1 MNEDLELR
9 DPIHGYIHLTNIEK
23 SLIDTQEFQRLRRIR
38 QLAGAHL
45 TYPGAPH
52 SRFEHAIGCCHLA
65 GLVGQRLK
73 SKIVGKKEDINRII
87 EEIRIAALLHD
98 IGHGP
103 FSHIFEEVI
112 DVKENKT
119 HEDMTEKIIKETKI
133 ADILKTNSYDL
144 KIISKLSTASCDKKP
159 QYLNDVIG
167 GGLSVDTMD
176 YLLRDSHF
184 TGVEYGKV
192 DVHRVIDS
200 MEIINDKLALDKA
213 ALYAF
218 EALAIGRYE
227 MFRAV
232 YFHRSVRAGEVML
245 IKAMQLADKELNLTK
260 INQLDEYMKL
270 TDEIILN
277 NLTNLDAQGK
287 SHLKLA
293 KSLAIDYTNRKL
305 IKCVYEKVGQG
316 NDRIIKNIFTQK
328 KIREEITNELANIAD
343 VDYDSIYLDVSA
355 TPSVPYTSK
364 RQNLTSLTLVS
375 NSSIGKTYE
384 IKPIS
389 ELPLLKEISGFMDI
403 IRIYTDEQHRE
414 KVEKAVDKLFKN
426 KDFN

>member
-9 DPIHGYIHLTNIEK
+9 DPIHGYIYLTDIEK
-23 SLIDTQEFQRLRRIR
+23 SLIDTQEFQRLRRIK

-45 TYPGAPH
+45 TYPGAQH
-52 SRFEHAIGCCHLA
+52 SRFEHAIGCCHLS
-65 GLVGQRLK
+65 GLVGQRLR
-73 SKIVGKKEDINRII
+73 SKISGKKEEINTIT
-87 EEIRIAALLHD
+87 EEIRVAALLHD

-112 DVKENKT
+112 DAKENKT

-144 KIISKLSTASCDKKP
+144 NIISKLSTASCDKKP
-159 QYLNDVIG
+159 QYINDVIG

-176 YLLRDSHF
+176 YLLRDSYF

-260 INQLDEYMKL
+260 INQLDEYLKL

-277 NLTNLDAQGK
+277 NLTNLDTQGK
-287 SHLKLA
+287 PHLNLA

-343 VDYDSIYLDVSA
+343 VDYDNIYLDVSA

-375 NSSIGKTYE
+375 NSSVGKTYE

-389 ELPLLKEISGFMDI
+389 ELPLLKEIAGFMDI
-403 IRIYTDEQHRE
+403 IRIYTDEQNRE
-414 KVEKAVDKLFKN
+414 NVEKAVDKLFKN
-426 KDFN
+426 RDFN